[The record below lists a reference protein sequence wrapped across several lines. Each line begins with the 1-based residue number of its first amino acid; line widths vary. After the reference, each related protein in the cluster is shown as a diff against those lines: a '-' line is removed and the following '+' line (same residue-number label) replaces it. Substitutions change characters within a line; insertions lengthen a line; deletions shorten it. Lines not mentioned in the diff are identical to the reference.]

1 MEKTRIFITGMGA
14 VTPVGIGVPAYWQGI
29 NEGKCG
35 IVEKESIGS
44 FTQPGLRMALVDG
57 FDPKAYLSTKRLWM
71 TSQLTT
77 TAFSFLRI

>member
-35 IVEKESIGS
+35 IVEKETIGS
-44 FTQPGLRMALVDG
+44 LYYVAPEVINF
-57 FDPKAYLSTKRLWM
+57 
-71 TSQLTT
+71 
-77 TAFSFLRI
+77 

>member
-35 IVEKESIGS
+35 IVEKETIERIDYDLLEKI
-44 FTQPGLRMALVDG
+44 TYRITHEVKHVNRVL
-57 FDPKAYLSTKRLWM
+57 FDVTPKPTGTIEWE
-71 TSQLTT
+71 
-77 TAFSFLRI
+77 